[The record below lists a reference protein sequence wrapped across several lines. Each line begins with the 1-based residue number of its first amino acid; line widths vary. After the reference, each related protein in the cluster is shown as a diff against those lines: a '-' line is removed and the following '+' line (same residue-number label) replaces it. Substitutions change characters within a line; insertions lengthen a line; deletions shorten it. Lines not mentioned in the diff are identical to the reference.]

1 MTTLC
6 DVLLHQVKNQ
16 EVTLVRLK
24 EQLKEMEERLEE
36 RAAVRLLCFTLGIC

>member
-1 MTTLC
+1 MALLC

-24 EQLKEMEERLEE
+24 EQLKEMEERLED
-36 RAAVRLLCFTLGIC
+36 RPAVRLLYFPLGIC